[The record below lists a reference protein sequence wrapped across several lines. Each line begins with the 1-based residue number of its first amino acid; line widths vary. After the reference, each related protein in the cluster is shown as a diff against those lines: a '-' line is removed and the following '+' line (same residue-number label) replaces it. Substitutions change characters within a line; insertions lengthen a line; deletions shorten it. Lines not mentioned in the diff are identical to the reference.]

1 MKSTDISLDRQ
12 ASSASVIRFEKMF
25 IYIYIY
31 VCVCVCLCVNVCLW
45 HVSMRIFNLCMIP
58 VRKIRLRA
66 CVTHINN
73 QLAWQCIH
81 PPPLDVAGRLVD
93 NAFYVKLTEDHVRIS
108 LKRTFDGQMVIFFII
123 ENIQIHH
130 CICFLLILPFYI
142 GFALSGIYIFFF

>member
-1 MKSTDISLDRQ
+1 MLFLTINT
-12 ASSASVIRFEKMF
+12 
-25 IYIYIY
+25 YIYI
-31 VCVCVCLCVNVCLW
+31 CVCVCTCVYVCLW

-66 CVTHINN
+66 CVTVIRN
-73 QLAWQCIH
+73 QLTWQCMH

-93 NAFYVKLTEDHVRIS
+93 NAFYVKLTEDHVRVS
-108 LKRTFDGQMVIFFII
+108 LKRTFMYFPWFFIPPPLPKSSQKITFDGQMFFFIR

-142 GFALSGIYIFFF
+142 GFALSGIFFF